1 MVGVGWGGGGGH
13 NLAPNVQTSVNFA
26 TIRSYIFTLLRQ
38 ITFKLDNLTNFKTLL
53 KVVSTGL
60 PYLAHGKS

>member
-1 MVGVGWGGGGGH
+1 MVGVG
-13 NLAPNVQTSVNFA
+13 AQPCPQRTNVCKFRN
-26 TIRSYIFTLLRQ
+26 YMKLYLHLRQ